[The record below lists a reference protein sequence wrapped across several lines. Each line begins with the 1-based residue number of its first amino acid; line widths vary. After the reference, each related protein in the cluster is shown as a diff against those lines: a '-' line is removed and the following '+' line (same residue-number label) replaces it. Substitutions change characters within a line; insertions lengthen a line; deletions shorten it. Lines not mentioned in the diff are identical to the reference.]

1 MAEGELHTRFEIQ
14 HTHVLSY
21 RISRSANVGHEV
33 NSCLIIS
40 FYKMSKKTS
49 LLEVATKSLTF
60 WYLCLSV
67 VLVFVLSDRYI
78 YELQIWILYIF
89 IFMSS
94 KIVVG
99 TW

>member
-1 MAEGELHTRFEIQ
+1 
-14 HTHVLSY
+14 
-21 RISRSANVGHEV
+21 
-33 NSCLIIS
+33 
-40 FYKMSKKTS
+40 MSKKTS